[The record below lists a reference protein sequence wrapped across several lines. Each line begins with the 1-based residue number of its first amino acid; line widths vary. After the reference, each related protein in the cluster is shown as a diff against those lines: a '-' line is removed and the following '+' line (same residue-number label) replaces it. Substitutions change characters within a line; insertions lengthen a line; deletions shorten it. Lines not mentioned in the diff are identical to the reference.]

1 MAAVNIC
8 SDLGA
13 QENKICHCF
22 HFFPICLP
30 WRSTTPYVPLCLSLN
45 SFCYETSRTWASFG
59 PETRCVTS
67 VGRSWALAEFK
78 SWPCGFKSQTGFF
91 YRLKIGTFQEHL
103 PVTEQQQ
110 GHLPSASED
119 TEPCA
124 AAAADFWHNLKVV
137 QGGEWGTLCS
147 RKNWSTIFR

>member
-22 HFFPICLP
+22 YFFPIYLP
-30 WRSTTPYVPLCLSLN
+30 WRSVTPYVPLCLSLN

-59 PETRCVTS
+59 PETRCVIS

-91 YRLKIGTFQEHL
+91 FIDYKLALSKNICQWLSNNKGICHL
-103 PVTEQQQ
+103 PLRTLSLVLLQLLTFDTTWRQFRVE
-110 GHLPSASED
+110 SEALCGPEKL
-119 TEPCA
+119 EPY
-124 AAAADFWHNLKVV
+124 L
-137 QGGEWGTLCS
+137 
-147 RKNWSTIFR
+147 